1 MIKEIYK
8 RDITV
13 IMLAVL
19 ACVAAGCKLAT
30 LLELIFLV
38 GKTILSQTLP

>member
-1 MIKEIYK
+1 MRFTKVIS
-8 RDITV
+8 V
-13 IMLAVL
+13 IMLAVM